1 MKNCWIYLFRTIA
14 HTWVDSNSIDDDPGS
29 IIRPFC
35 FKTFYFSFHSLP
47 HYIGGAA
54 TYFYFSFIANSY
66 SLTFTGTHLL
76 WIVYNYQSRPTII
89 HFLPI
94 PSLLVPLVCTNG
106 KKGINFLR
114 RFFPAFSWSV
124 FSRLF
129 RVEPLVRILTWSMA
143 ILNKILN
150 CTQTTQETEMRNMD
164 FLIFRNEKYGF
175 LDLFS
180 LTALP
185 SGSRNGARP

>member
-1 MKNCWIYLFRTIA
+1 MKNFRIDLFRTIA

-35 FKTFYFSFHSLP
+35 FKTFYFPFHSLP

-114 RFFPAFSWSV
+114 RFFLICFLS
-124 FSRLF
+124 
-129 RVEPLVRILTWSMA
+129 A
-143 ILNKILN
+143 I
-150 CTQTTQETEMRNMD
+150 
-164 FLIFRNEKYGF
+164 
-175 LDLFS
+175 
-180 LTALP
+180 P
-185 SGSRNGARP
+185 SGAASKNLNLIYGYSK